1 MTTSASAWAD
11 VVQPGPIAAIGSG
24 PSEQAQQDWEPGTHY
39 LDADVTIGKR
49 ITIKGDV
56 TLELRDGYTLT
67 LEDMIHVS
75 KGNSLTITTP
85 AGSQG
90 TGKVIATQKGDYAGI
105 GGVPS
110 IGCGEIKILS
120 GNVIV
125 QSDGGKNNKGA
136 GIGDSADT
144 SNPNKDGGKIT
155 IAGGTVSVD
164 IGDSSGAAIGG
175 GDSANGGE
183 ITITG
188 GKVIVT
194 GGKRGGAGI
203 GGGAAAVNNT
213 SAFKNGGKIT
223 ITGGQIIARGSD
235 GAAAIGGGHGAS
247 HGGEIT
253 INGGVIKAYGSMGLI
268 SADPEVGSVIG
279 GGTMGSGG
287 NIVINGGVLDL
298 VTDIGSE
305 TGNPFISVGIGHG
318 STERYLKPPLGT
330 LSSAANGSAWITI
343 DSANSINIDMTGFTS
358 GAIFQAGDG
367 SVYGSTT
374 MPQDVLLSD
383 DKTLTVLSDA
393 TLTIPKDTTLTV
405 KASATLDVKERGR
418 IINLGVIDFPD
429 GLPEGVP
436 TVKALIES
444 LKISGDGEVRVKGA
458 YYTDS
463 DVPLPSPVSPADKAT
478 IDKFV
483 VEDAGL
489 EVKNGALSPDVAVDV
504 ISAAIEADP
513 MMLNGAAVSKDT
525 IVPLKIVS
533 VDAKQKGGIAEL
545 RFTNIVGSDLISVP
559 GPVGVEEL
567 NIIKIYK
574 RDGMQR
580 LTQHIGDGKG
590 PNGTFVVSH
599 DGAIVDAVRSD
610 DKDYELTVYILDDDG
625 KLDMASTVG
634 QYVVDPIV
642 FVKSGSGS
650 RHGSGGACST
660 GAGLAA
666 LAALAV
672 LGANTLRRRS
682 K

>member
-144 SNPNKDGGKIT
+144 SNPNKDGG
-155 IAGGTVSVD
+155 
-164 IGDSSGAAIGG
+164 
-175 GDSANGGE
+175 E

-188 GKVIVT
+188 GKIIVT

-213 SAFKNGGKIT
+213 TKFLNGGKIT
-223 ITGGQIIARGSD
+223 ISGGEIIARGSD
-235 GAAAIGGGHGAS
+235 GAAA
-247 HGGEIT
+247 
-253 INGGVIKAYGSMGLI
+253 
-268 SADPEVGSVIG
+268 IG

-298 VTDIGSE
+298 VTD
-305 TGNPFISVGIGHG
+305 TGTAFNSVGIGHG

-343 DSANSINIDMTGFTS
+343 DSANSINIDMTGFN
-358 GAIFQAGDG
+358 GVIFQAADG
-367 SVYGSTT
+367 SVYGSATL
-374 MPQDVLLSD
+374 PRNILLSD

-429 GLPEGVP
+429 GLP
-436 TVKALIES
+436 
-444 LKISGDGEVRVKGA
+444 
-458 YYTDS
+458 
-463 DVPLPSPVSPADKAT
+463 
-478 IDKFV
+478 
-483 VEDAGL
+483 
-489 EVKNGALSPDVAVDV
+489 
-504 ISAAIEADP
+504 
-513 MMLNGAAVSKDT
+513 
-525 IVPLKIVS
+525 
-533 VDAKQKGGIAEL
+533 
-545 RFTNIVGSDLISVP
+545 
-559 GPVGVEEL
+559 
-567 NIIKIYK
+567 
-574 RDGMQR
+574 
-580 LTQHIGDGKG
+580 
-590 PNGTFVVSH
+590 
-599 DGAIVDAVRSD
+599 
-610 DKDYELTVYILDDDG
+610 
-625 KLDMASTVG
+625 
-634 QYVVDPIV
+634 
-642 FVKSGSGS
+642 
-650 RHGSGGACST
+650 
-660 GAGLAA
+660 
-666 LAALAV
+666 
-672 LGANTLRRRS
+672 
-682 K
+682 